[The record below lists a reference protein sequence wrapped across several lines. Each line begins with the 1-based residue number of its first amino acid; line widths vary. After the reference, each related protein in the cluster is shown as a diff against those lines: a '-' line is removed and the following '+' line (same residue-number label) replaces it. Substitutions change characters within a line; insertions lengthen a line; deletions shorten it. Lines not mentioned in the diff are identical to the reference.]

1 MLAERFQH
9 PGELT
14 HCESALGE
22 RLPDRG
28 CAAGFRG
35 GDRHDCAAKARN
47 NFGNHPLVL
56 TGHQTRRFVVALRFR
71 CRRIS
76 DAGIHHG
83 HQNAGAAAWNSACSE
98 VDFLEAPLRRQ

>member
-1 MLAERFQH
+1 
-9 PGELT
+9 
-14 HCESALGE
+14 
-22 RLPDRG
+22 
-28 CAAGFRG
+28 
-35 GDRHDCAAKARN
+35 
-47 NFGNHPLVL
+47 VL
-56 TGHQTRRFVVALRFR
+56 TGHRTRRFVVALRFR